1 MNIVSD
7 SIDDINFHR
16 YIFIKNNQE
25 LGVTILK
32 RLTNTSYFYVI
43 MYVGIEQKGLDGK

>member
-16 YIFIKNNQE
+16 YIFIKTNQE
-25 LGVTILK
+25 LGVKILK
-32 RLTNTSYFYVI
+32 RLTNISYFYVI
-43 MYVGIEQKGLDGK
+43 MYVAIEQ